1 MTVTNDIRLDRG
13 NLLRFERTPEGYLRG
28 EAVVSRTGVFPYRN
42 DDGSLR
48 YELRHPDDILTQ
60 DTLDSIRGIPVT
72 MDHPSE
78 LVNADNA
85 KSLTIGYVG
94 DNVRIDGPNII
105 ANFTV
110 TDAEAI
116 RQIEAGKRGLS
127 LGYRV
132 ADLKRQDGEYNGQK
146 FTHRQTGTTVN
157 HLAVCVAGRVG
168 NAARINLD
176 GASVQIETTSQ
187 ENRMPD
193 DVKLVTVNL
202 DSLTYQAAP
211 EVAQALTKETARADA
226 AEVDA
231 QKVRTD
237 MQAEID
243 KVQAKLDEAEE
254 QLKQRSD
261 DAIADQ
267 VKQRVTLLAEAG
279 TIVKDAADLVG
290 KSDRE
295 IREAVIAT
303 KYDGLDL
310 SGKSDD
316 YVTARYDGIIEAAR
330 DEPAK
335 RQVQRTTPRNDAD
348 GGTRTDSKAAFDA
361 MRDQWKRKDKK

>member
-1 MTVTNDIRLDRG
+1 
-13 NLLRFERTPEGYLRG
+13 
-28 EAVVSRTGVFPYRN
+28 
-42 DDGSLR
+42 
-48 YELRHPDDILTQ
+48 
-60 DTLDSIRGIPVT
+60 
-72 MDHPSE
+72 
-78 LVNADNA
+78 
-85 KSLTIGYVG
+85 
-94 DNVRIDGPNII
+94 
-105 ANFTV
+105 
-110 TDAEAI
+110 
-116 RQIEAGKRGLS
+116 
-127 LGYRV
+127 
-132 ADLKRQDGEYNGQK
+132 
-146 FTHRQTGTTVN
+146 
-157 HLAVCVAGRVG
+157 
-168 NAARINLD
+168 
-176 GASVQIETTSQ
+176 
-187 ENRMPD
+187 MPD